1 MVEVRAERAS
11 KPPVTV
17 RAPAKINLHL
27 GVGAPREDGF
37 HPLMTVYHAVD
48 LHDDVTV
55 TDADEW
61 SVTVSGSTD
70 GVPCDDTNLAVRAG
84 RALAAHHQTWVRDRE
99 TGSWRLD
106 LFREPWESDTWVF
119 RRDPRVRLP
128 LERAIATTP
137 EAIPY
142 LRPEIVLLFKAKA
155 PSAKDEAD
163 RAAAL
168 PQVDQPARV
177 WLREALQLVH
187 PSHEWLAAL
196 QD

>member
-1 MVEVRAERAS
+1 MAGGWAIDLFLGGQTREHHDIEVSVGPHGFERACLALADQELL
-11 KPPVTV
+11 V
-17 RAPAKINLHL
+17 
-27 GVGAPREDGF
+27 VGDGLAR
-37 HPLMTVYHAVD
+37 PLS
-48 LHDDVTV
+48 
-55 TDADEW
+55 E
-61 SVTVSGSTD
+61 
-70 GVPCDDTNLAVRAG
+70 